1 MLGRAILEA
10 LVIITSV
17 MVALAADRWVAGLE
31 ERAHTSELLEQ
42 LEANIRADSVRVAEA
57 LEVARTRQQVA
68 ANLLAGKGTTEGADP
83 RRFIA
88 EFERVGWLSQPSFET
103 DTWRDMVATGMSSLI
118 EDAALRKA
126 LANYY
131 DRAEIMERLQANWA
145 ETAQIYQR
153 RANRIVPALVRVGVL
168 NAIPAGTSLREPGQ
182 GDVDEVV
189 RAFETD
195 ELLRADLSQVMVSYS
210 GQKGLYP
217 RFLSESS
224 TILEQLRTGR

>member
-1 MLGRAILEA
+1 MVGRAILEA

-31 ERAHTSELLEQ
+31 ERARTSEILEQ

-68 ANLLAGKGTTEGADP
+68 ANLLAGKSTSEGADP
-83 RRFIA
+83 MRFIA
-88 EFERVGWLSQPSFET
+88 QFERVGWLSQPSFQT
-103 DTWRDMVATGMSSLI
+103 DTWRDMVATGTSSLI
-118 EDAALRKA
+118 GDAALRTA

-131 DRAEIMERLQANWA
+131 DRAEVMERLQANWA

-168 NAIPAGTSLREPGQ
+168 NAIPAGTPLPEPEQ
-182 GDVDEVV
+182 EDVDEVV

-195 ELLRADLSQVMVSYS
+195 QLLRADLSQLMVSYS
-210 GQKGLYP
+210 GQKALYP